1 MTFEHIVCVKVCLE
15 GDVRKV
21 TELYYCV
28 SMVYSIRMFLSTV
41 WASAWIL
48 FLSTFLYRP
57 PTHPHR
63 TCNDQKNMDW
73 LVYWFN
79 NLNPKSIEKLFVV

>member
-1 MTFEHIVCVKVCLE
+1 MTFELIVSVKVCLE

-41 WASAWIL
+41 
-48 FLSTFLYRP
+48 
-57 PTHPHR
+57 
-63 TCNDQKNMDW
+63 
-73 LVYWFN
+73 
-79 NLNPKSIEKLFVV
+79 